1 MEEDDDFTI
10 ECTQEEVEALTE
22 KLLDNDDNNCSK
34 FFRYSEGGFLKKVFG
49 ENLTAVLMR
58 TATFHCGSPREL
70 QQMQVLWRTAIHT
83 DKFLFY
89 GTPYIFG

>member
-49 ENLTAVLMR
+49 ENLTGVLRKSANFPGDLWENCSAVLR
-58 TATFHCGSPREL
+58 KTTVKPQNHSSYEKL
-70 QQMQVLWRTAIHT
+70 SEVLH
-83 DKFLFY
+83 
-89 GTPYIFG
+89 